1 MNIGIEMSVAMIA
14 CALLAG
20 YAWGAEEVD
29 DSVIAA
35 LDAEIA
41 AAGEDGDG
49 RTGSVAD
56 ELKADDIIKSIE
68 AEMTGLDA
76 KDFDG
81 GGRGIDK
88 KPASPSQDQQS
99 STGNRSS
106 KGSKGVIMHGRG
118 RGKTKESAER
128 VACWNAVF
136 GALRKYAGEELVK
149 EKYDAVKKLVP
160 KVAEDVIDKHE
171 VVEEKEN
178 DGQYA
183 VKVKAWI
190 RKQPLAAKFAEIFP
204 ETFPDA
210 EEDCSSSNTSS
221 AGALATKDQSVV
233 VVTVTGK
240 GETKDEAKR
249 TAFRVAVEKAVGA
262 WIDAESIMKNNEL
275 LKNCVNKI
283 SNADIKRCETLDERK
298 ESSGLYVCKI
308 KAWVEK
314 KAIAPKFQSV
324 FPAAFKDIGEA
335 AETIHA
341 HRITRQ
347 ERAKDAASLMAA
359 ALDGVDR
366 MRNWTRLSVVKGKAL
381 EEVKKIGDQDVAE
394 VPGKGLYS
402 VRYSITVD
410 MDAYFKGFLPHFKE
424 MLSKMQEGESD
435 EDVVL
440 SSGPVAGYA
449 GNGGMGGNAG
459 GHTYFVDHVA
469 LSGFP
474 GAAIGGIRGKGG
486 NPEFF
491 MFDQYKGL
499 TKVQD
504 ERTFNIWLLDKMNKD
519 RTVVRCSAYKVPASA
534 LRAYWKSLYGELDS
548 SYAMKGSNDFKM
560 RSHEKVEVV
569 LLDEEGEEIA
579 AQVDNAPAMLLASG
593 FEFNDKAVQRDHST
607 DAYVR
612 KMWEKSNVF
621 NSFFIRPMFAHDL
634 GLGRF
639 GYSPEIQRDVY
650 FPLTDSQLGRVKKV
664 KVRYVGGRKR

>member
-178 DGQYA
+178 DGQYS

-221 AGALATKDQSVV
+221 AGAIATKDQSVV

-240 GETKDEAKR
+240 GETKEEAKKA
-249 TAFRVAVEKAVGA
+249 AFRAAVERAVGV
-262 WIDAESIMKNNEL
+262 WVDAESIMKNSEL
-275 LKNCVNKI
+275 LKDRVNSI
-283 SNADIKRCETLDERK
+283 SNADIKRCETLEESK
-298 ESSGLYVCKI
+298 SSGLYICKI

-347 ERAKDAASLMAA
+347 DRAKDAASLMTAT
-359 ALDGVDR
+359 LDGVDR
-366 MRNWTRLSVVKGKAL
+366 MRNWMRLSVDKKRGL
-381 EEVKKIGDQDVAE
+381 EEVKNERGDVAGD
-394 VPGKGLYS
+394 PGKGLYS

-410 MDAYFKGFLPHFKE
+410 RDAYFKGFVPHFKE
-424 MLSKMQEGESD
+424 VLSKMQEGEAA
-435 EDVVL
+435 EDVLL
-440 SSGPVAGYA
+440 SAGPVSGYA
-449 GNGGMGGNAG
+449 GNGGRGGAFG
-459 GHTYFVDHVA
+459 GHTYFVDPVA

-474 GAAIGGIRGKGG
+474 GVVVGGIRGKGG
-486 NPEFF
+486 NPECF
-491 MFDQYKGL
+491 MFDQYKGVS
-499 TKVQD
+499 KVLE
-504 ERTFNIWLLDKMNKD
+504 ERSYNIWLLDKLNND
-519 RTVVRCSAYKVPASA
+519 RTVLRCSAYKIPASA
-534 LRAYWKSLYGELDS
+534 LRVYWKSLYGELDS
-548 SYAMKGSNDFKM
+548 SYVVQNSQNLRIKI
-560 RSHEKVEVV
+560 HEKVEIV
-569 LLDEEGEEIA
+569 LLDEGGDEIA
-579 AQVDNAPAMLLASG
+579 AQIDLVPTTLLSSG
-593 FEFNDKAVQRDHST
+593 FEFNEKALERERAT
-607 DAYVR
+607 GAYVR
-612 KMWEKSNVF
+612 TMWEKSNTF
-621 NSFFIRPMFAHDL
+621 NSFFIRPMFAQDL

-639 GYSPEIQRDVY
+639 GYSMEIQRKVN
-650 FPLTDSQLGRVKKV
+650 FQLTDSQLGRIKSV
-664 KVRYVGGRKR
+664 KVRFVGKRK